1 MSGPNNATDSGSS
14 VATDNVSIRVIE
26 GSKAKRND
34 VSRQILPE
42 DSFAGIEI
50 ANQVLATPYPME
62 VLATVREQSNIL
74 PQCIEAMVTNIAKY
88 GFRVVPI
95 DEDTT
100 PDEAETKLLQS
111 FIKSANTE
119 ESMSRVHSK
128 VVNDYEHYGFGFFE
142 VIRDQS
148 GAVSLIKFANAFKTR
163 LMKRGDKEIPVT
175 KTVFRGGRRSTVV
188 ERKRFRKYVQMIGNK
203 KVYFKEFGDPRDMDY
218 QTGEYTRGGRIAAK
232 RRATEILHMRQNSE
246 DEYGVP
252 RWISQLPS
260 IFGSREAEEVNL
272 RYFEDN
278 TVPPMMISVAGGR
291 LTRESYEKL
300 NTLLKARG
308 VGKDRQNQIILVEA
322 IPESSGL
329 EEKGSIS
336 LKVDKLS
343 DVRQSD
349 GLFSDYDQSNITK
362 IRSAFRLPP
371 IAIGLNESMTFAS
384 ANVSAYVSET
394 QVYAPERIGHDE
406 FLNKNLVNHPAGL
419 NLNTVKLESRGPTVT
434 NPDQVVRT
442 LTAVNVMG
450 GVTPRSSIDLVNETL
465 QLSLPQYPEPGTEG
479 WEEWMDMPMPLSQ
492 RMLAGSQQTGE
503 GENTDD
509 GQSFKDQDIKD
520 REKNGETGMSE
531 EAVEHGQE

>member
-1 MSGPNNATDSGSS
+1 MSGPAHAADSRSNEDS
-14 VATDNVSIRVIE
+14 VAEIRIIE
-26 GSKAKRND
+26 GSVKRND
-34 VSRQILPE
+34 ISRQIKPE
-42 DSFAGIEI
+42 DAFLADGLS
-50 ANQVLATPYPME
+50 NQVLVTPYPLE
-62 VLATVREQSNIL
+62 TLASVREQSNIL
-74 PQCIEAMVTNIAKY
+74 PQCIAAMVTNIASY
-88 GFRVVPI
+88 GFRVIPVD
-95 DEDTT
+95 DETEM
-100 PDEAETKLLQS
+100 DEGERKLLHS
-111 FIKSANTE
+111 FVKSANTE

-128 VVNDYEHYGFGFFE
+128 TVDDFEHYGFGFYE
-142 VIRDQS
+142 IIRNQR
-148 GAVSLIKFANAFKTR
+148 GEISLIKNASAFRTR
-163 LMKRGDKEIPVT
+163 LMKRDDKVISVEKEVS
-175 KTVFRGGRRSTVV
+175 RGGRRSTVI
-188 ERKRFRKYVQMIGNK
+188 ERKRFRKYVQMLGNK

-218 QTGEYTRGGRIAAK
+218 ETGDYSRRGRLAAS
-232 RRATEILHMRQNSE
+232 RRATELLHVRQHSE

-300 NTLLKARG
+300 NKLLQAKG

-349 GLFSDYDQSNITK
+349 GLFSDYDKANTGK
-362 IRSAFRLPP
+362 VRSAFRLPP
-371 IAIGLNESMTFAS
+371 IAIGMNESMNFAT

-394 QVYAPERIGHDE
+394 QVYAPERMSHDE
-406 FLNKNLVNHPAGL
+406 FLNKNLVNHPQGL
-419 NLNTVKLESRGPTVT
+419 NLKTVKLESKGPTVT

-450 GVTPRSSIDLVNETL
+450 GVTPRSSIDMVNETL
-465 QLSLPQYPEPGTEG
+465 QLSLPQYPELNEEG
-479 WEEWMDMPMPLSQ
+479 YEEWMDMPMPLSQ
-492 RMLAGSQQTGE
+492 RLLAGSQQTNE
-503 GENTDD
+503 GENTHD
-509 GQSFKDQDIKD
+509 GQSPKDQDIKD
-520 REKNGETGMSE
+520 RENDGETGVGE
-531 EAVEHGQE
+531 EAVEHGNE

>member
-450 GVTPRSSIDLVNETL
+450 GVTPRSSIALVNETL

>member
-1 MSGPNNATDSGSS
+1 MSGPANAADSSS
-14 VATDNVSIRVIE
+14 SEQPTAEIRVIS
-26 GSKAKRND
+26 GGVKRND

-42 DSFAGIEI
+42 DSFAGVEL
-50 ANQVLATPYPME
+50 ANQVLATPYPLE
-62 VLATVREQSNIL
+62 TLAKVREQSNIL
-74 PQCIEAMVTNIAKY
+74 PQCIAAMVTNIAAY
-88 GFRVVPI
+88 GFRCVPMEEGGTM
-95 DEDTT
+95 DDGE
-100 PDEAETKLLQS
+100 KSLLGS
-111 FIKSANTE
+111 FIDSANTE
-119 ESMSRVHSK
+119 ESMSTVHSK
-128 VVNDYEHYGFGFFE
+128 TIDDFEHYGFGFYE
-142 VIRDQS
+142 IIRNQR
-148 GAVSLIKFANAFKTR
+148 GEISLIKNAASFKTR
-163 LMKRGDKEIPVT
+163 LMKRDTKVIPVE
-175 KTVFRGGRRSTVV
+175 KEVYRGGRRSTVI
-188 ERKRFRKYVQMIGNK
+188 ERKRFRKYVQMIGNS
-203 KVYFKEFGDPRDMDY
+203 KVFFKEFGDPRDMDY
-218 QTGEYTRGGRIAAK
+218 ETGEYSRRGRLAAS
-232 RRATEILHMRQNSE
+232 RRATELLHIRQNSE

-300 NTLLKARG
+300 NQLLQAKG

-349 GLFSDYDQSNITK
+349 GLFSDYDKANTGK
-362 IRSAFRLPP
+362 VRSSFRLPP
-371 IAIGLNESMTFAS
+371 IAIGMNESMTFAT

-394 QVYAPERIGHDE
+394 QVYAPERMSHDE
-406 FLNKNLVNHPAGL
+406 FLNKNLVNHPLGL
-419 NLNTVKLESRGPTVT
+419 NLKTVKLESKGPTVT

-450 GVTPRSSIDLVNETL
+450 GVTPRSSIDMVNETL
-465 QLSLPQYPEPGTEG
+465 QLSLPQYPEEG
-479 WEEWMDMPMPLSQ
+479 EEGYEPWMDMPMPLSQ
-492 RMLAGSQQTGE
+492 RVLAGSQQTDE
-503 GENTDD
+503 GENTHD
-509 GQSFKDQDIKD
+509 GQTPKDQDIKD
-520 REKNGETGMSE
+520 REKDGETGVGE